1 MQWILNLNRTSENT
15 YTGYTGSRA
24 SPFAVG
30 ATIAVHVAIGAL
42 VWMLP
47 PGTLKDKVPDIL
59 WVHFEKAP
67 PPKPEVVPQQ
77 DKKEQPFQR
86 HEETRRET
94 VLATKTLADP
104 DGKSTEE
111 VLGGGGGSGTLGV
124 DTQIIREPVV
134 VSAAPDPKRIRDFQP
149 PYPPAMIRAQVEGFA
164 TVKVY
169 IDEAGKVISVELVDT
184 NDSAFWKATQQQAL
198 KSWRFR
204 PATRD
209 GEPVASERVMT
220 VRFRLA
226 DL

>member
-86 HEETRRET
+86 H
-94 VLATKTLADP
+94 VLCP
-104 DGKSTEE
+104 S
-111 VLGGGGGSGTLGV
+111 
-124 DTQIIREPVV
+124 
-134 VSAAPDPKRIRDFQP
+134 
-149 PYPPAMIRAQVEGFA
+149 
-164 TVKVY
+164 
-169 IDEAGKVISVELVDT
+169 
-184 NDSAFWKATQQQAL
+184 
-198 KSWRFR
+198 
-204 PATRD
+204 
-209 GEPVASERVMT
+209 
-220 VRFRLA
+220 RLA
-226 DL
+226 RQVLRVVQDETQRDLLVFGP